1 MRNPGVILCT
11 SGCFYEPPR
20 LIWVGVHLRRM
31 KPPPSPFLRS
41 TSPGLGLVGLISP
54 FLALLLSS
62 TRARAF
68 SVPRISSSPPL
79 VPSRKMG
86 YGIRICRGHQRS
98 VVNSAKVVNKSV
110 AGRSRRSSD
119 RDRRKPKSNSQLDA
133 VACKLKFYRKISVP
147 RLFRRSSSSCVSPD

>member
-1 MRNPGVILCT
+1 MRNSGVNLCT

-31 KPPPSPFLRS
+31 KLPSPFLRGK
-41 TSPGLGLVGLISP
+41 SPGSRLAGL
-54 FLALLLSS
+54 FLAFLLSS

-86 YGIRICRGHQRS
+86 YGIRICGGHQRE
-98 VVNSAKVVNKSV
+98 KR
-110 AGRSRRSSD
+110 GQF
-119 RDRRKPKSNSQLDA
+119 RKG
-133 VACKLKFYRKISVP
+133 CK
-147 RLFRRSSSSCVSPD
+147 